1 VPSFLPNGG
10 GSVVELSFDAW
21 GKRRNPDGTD
31 DSSGSITSQ
40 TTRGFTGK
48 EEFSVGSP
56 VHLNGRVFDALL
68 ARMNSADPIGET
80 TVRV

>member
-1 VPSFLPNGG
+1 
-10 GSVVELSFDAW
+10 VELSFDAW

-40 TTRGFTGK
+40 TTRGFTGE

-56 VHLNGRVFDALL
+56 VHLNGCVFEALL
-68 ARMNSADPIGET
+68 ARMTRPIRPG
-80 TVRV
+80 RRQYGFKGS

>member
-1 VPSFLPNGG
+1 VPCFLPNGG
-10 GSVVELSFDAW
+10 GSVVQLSFDAW

-40 TTRGFTGK
+40 TTRGFTG
-48 EEFSVGSP
+48 EEELSVGSP

-68 ARMNSADPIGET
+68 ARMTSADPTRET
-80 TVRV
+80 TVQV